1 MKFNDQ
7 GRIMQMHT
15 HTHFLFFF
23 YPQEVPCIINL
34 IFQSKT
40 PLSLHCCFCLSLY
53 LQQVSRHPCLQP
65 GYWTGP
71 WHINAA
77 HSPLY
82 NSEVSFQLSTNY
94 ILQWKWKV
102 KKKKRITH
110 LGSSFVDGW
119 NIQTSSA
126 EKQGWVRRAQ
136 TSSSHPFLIML

>member
-1 MKFNDQ
+1 
-7 GRIMQMHT
+7 MHT

-102 KKKKRITH
+102 KKKKGLLIWDHPLLMVGTSRHH
-110 LGSSFVDGW
+110 LPKSRDGSGGLKLHLVIHFLSCYEG
-119 NIQTSSA
+119 NIV
-126 EKQGWVRRAQ
+126 G
-136 TSSSHPFLIML
+136 LL